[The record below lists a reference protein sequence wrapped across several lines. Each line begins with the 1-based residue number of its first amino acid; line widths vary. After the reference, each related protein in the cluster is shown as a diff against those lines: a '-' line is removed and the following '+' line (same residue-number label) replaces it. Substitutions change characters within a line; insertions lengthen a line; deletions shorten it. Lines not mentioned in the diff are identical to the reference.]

1 MTEIPGKQDVKCD
14 KCGWYYVYHVNPN
27 HSCEQNRLDS
37 MLLSVKCEK
46 TFVEGK
52 FEFKCGNC
60 KHYFEDQESALP
72 SSHGC
77 SERVDSKRWRNRV
90 LTRDTDKGTLL
101 HLQKTHY
108 VIPVT

>member
-1 MTEIPGKQDVKCD
+1 MFPSYFYFQLYRYPNIGISVFYCNFTVDTLSKVLIKFRMTEIPGKQDVKCE

-37 MLLSVKCEK
+37 MLLSVKYEK

-60 KHYFEDQESALP
+60 KHYFED
-72 SSHGC
+72 
-77 SERVDSKRWRNRV
+77 
-90 LTRDTDKGTLL
+90 
-101 HLQKTHY
+101 
-108 VIPVT
+108 